1 MLRKALHGALPRRI
15 QARRLHKDA
24 DTGAASGSEPAPNSA
39 TAQSDDDADSF
50 DALDLV
56 HAVEETSLAKHE
68 YASNGWTRSKKN
80 QWAKLLNLLRVSI
93 AKARKVLT
101 CIQPDASRRSFL
113 GALGG
118 CSINGLIDK

>member
-1 MLRKALHGALPRRI
+1 MLRKALHGALPRRT
-15 QARRLHKDA
+15 QARVHKDA
-24 DTGAASGSEPAPNSA
+24 DTGAASGSEPALHAA
-39 TAQSDDDADSF
+39 TAHSDDDADSF
-50 DALDLV
+50 DDLDLV
-56 HAVEETSLAKHE
+56 QSTSMHE
-68 YASNGWTRSKKN
+68 YASNGWSRSKKI
-80 QWAKLLNLLRVSI
+80 QWAKLPNILNVSI